1 MAKIYAP
8 NKQYVGVSAGVPFI
22 NGVGECTNPYL
33 LDWFKS
39 KGYEI
44 EEVEEPEDDGKQ
56 YDIPELEDMTIE
68 ELQAYAEEKGID
80 LGKATSQEGILKK
93 ILEAEEV
100 EEPEDDVE

>member
-8 NKQYVGVSAGVPFI
+8 NKQYVGVSAGISFM

-39 KGYEI
+39 KGYKI
-44 EEVEEPEDDGKQ
+44 EEIEEPEDNKEPKD
-56 YDIPELEDMTIE
+56 DIELENMTVE
-68 ELQAYAEEKGID
+68 ELQVYAEEKGID

-93 ILEAEEV
+93 ILEAEE
-100 EEPEDDVE
+100 

>member
-33 LDWFKS
+33 LDWFRS
-39 KGYEI
+39 RGY
-44 EEVEEPEDDGKQ
+44 EVEEPEDGGND
-56 YDIPELEDMTIE
+56 DVVELENMTIE
-68 ELQAYAEEKGID
+68 ELQAYAEEKEID

-100 EEPEDDVE
+100 EEPEDGEE